1 MRLSYRI
8 VRRKLIG
15 WGLFPRRT
23 LARVTTYLVA
33 LDLLLI
39 VVSRVSAALKFRA
52 GSDLGGW
59 VGVLSFVAVLL
70 SLVLALRWVRR
81 QLMWRLRN
89 RLIVTYVFI
98 GVIPV
103 VLLLAMAAIA
113 SFMFAGQFAF
123 FLATSD
129 LESEM
134 RAVQSSNSGMAAG
147 LAARLRRGEAA
158 SPESLQSFAASER
171 MFPSREV
178 TAWFRGKALVA
189 PPGARPL
196 SLPPVHEDDFR
207 AVALEQGRLY
217 FRAARTLPVGADQL
231 TVISSIPLTPE
242 MLAAV
247 TGRVGEVT
255 LAKAVS
261 VRGQPGTQVPAGALG
276 GSTNPAE
283 LVPTGDA
290 ELTVKAGAVPPQR
303 NRLDYSVLFL
313 GPLSIVHWNTA
324 QKDSVVMM
332 ITTRPSLLYARLA
345 ASFGE
350 NASKFISALI
360 GIAIALA
367 IVELLALVIGIRLT
381 RTMTRSVA
389 ELYSATQRVNR
400 GDFRHRI
407 PVQTQDQLAALETS
421 FNSMTE
427 SLEKLLAEQKEKQ
440 RMENELAIAHEVQS
454 QLFPHQVSELRAL
467 EVHGLCRPARTVSGD
482 YYDFLPLG
490 PEKLALAVGD
500 ISGKGISAALLM
512 ATIHSAVRAYTLE
525 RVPALAAATAGGNP
539 AMLGT
544 VPFATKEGELSPATL
559 MAMLNRQLYR
569 STPAE
574 KYATLWLGIYDGRAR
589 QLTYCNAGHLP
600 PIIFGRD
607 GALRRLDC
615 GGTVIGLF
623 GGLTYE
629 EAQIE
634 LRPGEMLL
642 AYSDGVTEPENEF
655 GEFGEPRLVELVRQN
670 RDLPLARISE
680 AVIAAVDDWI
690 GGGEQPDDVTLVLA
704 RAR

>member
-8 VRRKLIG
+8 VRRKLAAR
-15 WGLFPRRT
+15 GLFPQST

-33 LDLLLI
+33 LDVLLI
-39 VVSRVSAALKFRA
+39 VVSRISAALNFQA
-52 GSDLGGW
+52 GMALGGW
-59 VGVLSFVAVLL
+59 VGVLSFFAILFL
-70 SLVLALRWVRR
+70 LVLGLRWVRR
-81 QLMWRLRN
+81 RLMWRLRN
-89 RLIVTYVFI
+89 RLIVTYIFI

-103 VLLLAMAAIA
+103 VLLLAMALLA
-113 SFMFAGQFAF
+113 SFMFAGQFAI

-129 LESEM
+129 VESEL
-134 RAVQSSNSGMAAG
+134 RAVQSSNSGMASA

-158 SPESLQSFAASER
+158 TPESLQSFAISER
-171 MFPSREV
+171 VFPGRQV
-178 TAWFRGKALVA
+178 TVWFRGKSLVA
-189 PPGARPL
+189 PPDAAPVPV
-196 SLPPVHEDDFR
+196 PPTNEDDLR
-207 AVALEQGRLY
+207 TVAIEQGHLY
-217 FRAARTLPVGADQL
+217 LRALRRVPVGADKLMVVSSVPLNQPML
-231 TVISSIPLTPE
+231 GAVIE
-242 MLAAV
+242 
-247 TGRVGEVT
+247 RVGEVT
-255 LAKAVS
+255 LSKALT
-261 VRGQPGTQVPAGALG
+261 VRGQPGTELPAGTVGGGSPGHFVPA
-276 GSTNPAE
+276 SP
-283 LVPTGDA
+283 

-303 NRLDYSVLFL
+303 NRFDYSLLFL
-313 GPLSIVHWNTA
+313 GPLSAVNWETG
-324 QKDSVVMM
+324 QKDSLVMM

-350 NASKFISALI
+350 NASKFIGALI

-367 IVELLALVIGIRLT
+367 IVELLALIIGIRLT

-389 ELYSATQRVNR
+389 ELYNATQHINQ
-400 GDFRHRI
+400 GDFGHRI
-407 PVQTQDQLAALETS
+407 PVKTQDQLAELETS

-525 RVPALAAATAGGNP
+525 RTPALAAATAGGHP
-539 AMLGT
+539 FMLGA
-544 VPFATKEGELSPATL
+544 VPFATADGELSPASL

-574 KYATLWLGIYDGRAR
+574 KYATLWLGMYDGNSRK
-589 QLTYCNAGHLP
+589 LTYCNAGHLP

-655 GEFGEPRLVELVRQN
+655 GEFGEKRLVELVREN
-670 RDLPLARISE
+670 RDLPLARISD

-690 GGGEQPDDVTLVLA
+690 GGAEQPDDVTLVLA